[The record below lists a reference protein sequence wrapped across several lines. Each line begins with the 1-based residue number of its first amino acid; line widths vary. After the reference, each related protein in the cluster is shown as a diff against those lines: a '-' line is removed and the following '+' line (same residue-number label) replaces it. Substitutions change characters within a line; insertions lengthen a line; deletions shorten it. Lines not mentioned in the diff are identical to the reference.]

1 VWIRPDRLRY
11 LQTVAAKAAAAA
23 ALSILLFTA
32 ASCTQRAADATK
44 QRVDTALDAT
54 KSGANKAIDA
64 TKAAGD
70 KTRDAAQNAATTTT
84 SLVTD
89 PVITGKLKAKFAD
102 EKVLQGSH
110 IDVDTSRGVV
120 TLKGTVLS
128 VTAKTRAETIAAGT
142 EGVASVVNLL
152 VVQ

>member
-1 VWIRPDRLRY
+1 MWVHSNVSSHLG
-11 LQTVAAKAAAAA
+11 TAAAKAATVVTLAAILVTTGACTEKA
-23 ALSILLFTA
+23 AE
-32 ASCTQRAADATK
+32 ATK
-44 QRVDTALDAT
+44 QKVDTALDKT

-64 TKAAGD
+64 TKNAGD
-70 KTRDAAQNAATTTT
+70 KTREAAQDAAAKTAQ
-84 SLVTD
+84 LVTD

-110 IDVDTSRGVV
+110 IDVDTNHGVV

-128 VTAKTRAETIAAGT
+128 VTAKSRAETIAAGT
-142 EGVASVVNLL
+142 EGVASVINLL

>member
-1 VWIRPDRLRY
+1 MWDWSSASSHLG
-11 LQTVAAKAAAAA
+11 TAAAKAATVVTFLGMLVVAPA
-23 ALSILLFTA
+23 
-32 ASCTQRAADATK
+32 CTERAAEATK
-44 QRVDTALDAT
+44 QRVDTALDKT

-64 TKAAGD
+64 TKNAGD
-70 KTRDAAQNAATTTT
+70 KTREAAQDAAAKTTQ
-84 SLVTD
+84 LVTD

-110 IDVDTSRGVV
+110 IDVDTTQGVV

-128 VTAKTRAETIAAGT
+128 VTAKSRAEMIAAGT
-142 EGVASVVNLL
+142 EGVASVINLL